1 MADWP
6 RLTLRLEVGL
16 PLPEAP
22 LARLQAQLVEGLTDL
37 LVSLGIPARPDVQI
51 IAGETFLAITVN
63 EQPCLYPQELL
74 WRVYSFV
81 SGAVYQ
87 SVERLQL
94 ARWLAAA
101 LAEGQDLEQA
111 VTFVRAVVTGALQRQ
126 PRLLL
131 ND

>member
-37 LVSLGIPARPDVQI
+37 LVTLGIPARPDVQI

-74 WRVYSFV
+74 WRGFSFFGGAV
-81 SGAVYQ
+81 FQSVVRVELPPRLAARFAGGRDPAPAGPFFGSGA
-87 SVERLQL
+87 
-94 ARWLAAA
+94 AAG
-101 LAEGQDLEQA
+101 LHDH
-111 VTFVRAVVTGALQRQ
+111 
-126 PRLLL
+126 
-131 ND
+131 